1 MISYCINLDR
11 RPDRLEHMNA
21 EFGRVGVSFQRISAA
36 NGQGP
41 EAMAIAASMA
51 PQADVRRISANAVA
65 CTLSHRTIWRLL
77 LDGADEYAAVF
88 EDDVI
93 VAPDLHDVLRSDWV
107 PDDADVVRLET
118 WHSRIHVS
126 LTGHRKGPGGRL
138 LKPLRSAH
146 LGTAGYIVSRR
157 GAEKLLRGSEAFNV
171 STDRMMF
178 DPDIGLLA
186 QLKVYQMVPGPVIQG
201 DRALV
206 NGLSDLLQNQSSWM
220 KTSIVDRYDNAS
232 NKKLGETAIQRLSR
246 RVRETVKGVRQGTSY
261 EVVRFG

>member
-1 MISYCINLDR
+1 
-11 RPDRLEHMNA
+11 
-21 EFGRVGVSFQRISAA
+21 
-36 NGQGP
+36 
-41 EAMAIAASMA
+41 
-51 PQADVRRISANAVA
+51 
-65 CTLSHRTIWRLL
+65 
-77 LDGADEYAAVF
+77 
-88 EDDVI
+88 
-93 VAPDLHDVLRSDWV
+93 
-107 PDDADVVRLET
+107 
-118 WHSRIHVS
+118 
-126 LTGHRKGPGGRL
+126 
-138 LKPLRSAH
+138 
-146 LGTAGYIVSRR
+146 
-157 GAEKLLRGSEAFNV
+157 
-171 STDRMMF
+171 MF